1 MTLGMVVI
9 TPDVIRYEKNPL
21 VMDVRLP
28 AQTKMTGDPGGTE
41 GPDQPSLPQLFSTPV
56 KPPQVGAQA
65 CDLISSVRLLS
76 DLASFFIHRSTE
88 SHQSGAGLG
97 PQAEQLASEEAE
109 SGSRS
114 RSLNSCTT
122 SVLLSKKPE
131 KQIKKKIT
139 NQTRKQFQ
147 NKLKALD

>member
-9 TPDVIRYEKNPL
+9 TPDVIRYDKNPL

-28 AQTKMTGDPGGTE
+28 AQNKITGDPGGTE
-41 GPDQPSLPQLFSTPV
+41 DPDQPSLPQLFSTPV

-76 DLASFFIHRSTE
+76 DLASFFIHRSTD
-88 SHQSGAGLG
+88 SHHCGAGLG

-114 RSLNSCTT
+114 RNLNSCRT
-122 SVLLSKKPE
+122 SILLSKKQE
-131 KQIKKKIT
+131 KQIKKKSRTKLGNSFKT
-139 NQTRKQFQ
+139 N
-147 NKLKALD
+147 